1 MMKYHRPGD
10 LNNRNLFLTVLEA
23 VKSKIKELADLMSD
37 KNLLPGLQMAAFSLH
52 AHMASPWCVCEVMS
66 LPLLIRLLIPS

>member
-1 MMKYHRPGD
+1 M
-10 LNNRNLFLTVLEA
+10 VLEA

-52 AHMASPWCVCEVMS
+52 AHMASPWCVCEAMS
-66 LPLLIRLLIPS
+66 SSSYKATNPIMRIPPS